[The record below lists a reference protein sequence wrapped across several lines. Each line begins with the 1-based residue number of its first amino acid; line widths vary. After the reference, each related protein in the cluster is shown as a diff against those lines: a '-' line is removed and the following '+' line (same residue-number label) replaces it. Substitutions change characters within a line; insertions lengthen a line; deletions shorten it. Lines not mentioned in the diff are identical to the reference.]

1 MIMMLLKIDSEPIVS
16 FMLYSTWQKKYKE
29 KRLPPV
35 KWTTPLPAKSWYP
48 QMYSHPSG
56 CQAQCAMMG

>member
-1 MIMMLLKIDSEPIVS
+1 MMLLDIDFEPIVS
-16 FMLYSTWQKKYKE
+16 FMLYLAKKIYKE

>member
-1 MIMMLLKIDSEPIVS
+1 MMLLDIDFEPIVS
-16 FMLYSTWQKKYKE
+16 FMLYLAKKYKE